1 MHQPSAFSRAIPL
14 VVLLTALCAACAAQ
28 ERPTAGKG
36 WVPLPAGGR
45 LYYEVAG
52 ASGDTIIVPGAVFWS
67 SALAPLART
76 HTVIFYD
83 LLGRGRSDTA
93 RASRIAMDSI
103 VADLET
109 LRKFFRVERVSLVGI
124 SVNGLVTAAY
134 AAAHPEHVSRLV
146 LINPLAPTAEVQSS
160 YRPAERTTR
169 IDSTAQR
176 ELMRLRETGGDRETM
191 CRLFWKA
198 SGGWFVGD
206 RAATSRIDPTWC
218 AVPNENLDAALLW
231 LGYLSSTA
239 GSWDLTNAAR
249 SIKAPT
255 LVIQAERDYFAN
267 PEGAKAW
274 VAAIPGARLVT
285 LPGVGHL
292 ALFERPDAV
301 NAPLAEFVAGR

>member
-1 MHQPSAFSRAIPL
+1 MRRPSVPL
-14 VVLLTALCAACAAQ
+14 LVLLAAMCTACTAQ
-28 ERPTAGKG
+28 EKPGAGKG
-36 WVPLPAGGR
+36 WVPLPSGGR
-45 LYYEVAG
+45 LYYDVQG
-52 ASGDTIIVPGAVFWS
+52 RGDTVVVPGAVFWS
-67 SALAPLART
+67 SALAPLAKN

-93 RASRIAMDSI
+93 NASRIAMDSI

-109 LRKFFRVERVSLVGI
+109 LRKFFRVERMSLVGI
-124 SVNGLVTAAY
+124 SVNGLVAVAY

-146 LINPLAPTAEVQSS
+146 LINPLAPTAEAQSS
-160 YRPAERTTR
+160 YRPPERTTR

-176 ELMRLRETGGDRETM
+176 ELMQLRQAGGDREAM

-218 AVPNENLDAALLW
+218 AVPNENLDAALTW
-231 LGYLSSTA
+231 LGYLSSA
-239 GSWDLTNAAR
+239 SGSWDLTTAAR

-274 VAAIPGARLVT
+274 AAAIPGAKLVT
-285 LPGVGHL
+285 LPGVGHF